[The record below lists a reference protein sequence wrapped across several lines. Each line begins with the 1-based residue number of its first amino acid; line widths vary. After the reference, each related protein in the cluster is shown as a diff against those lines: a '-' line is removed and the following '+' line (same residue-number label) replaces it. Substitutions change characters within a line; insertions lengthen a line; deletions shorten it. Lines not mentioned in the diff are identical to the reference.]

1 MIDDGEGKILAS
13 GPASALIPEE
23 DYKKKRR
30 LAGEIEDRKAKNA
43 EKRGKKGIEADEHE
57 GGKTDD
63 DFI

>member
-13 GPASALIPEE
+13 GPASALIPGENYKEE
-23 DYKKKRR
+23 